1 MRVGSFLP
9 AFLPVFIG
17 FMSSCWNPHL
27 MAMAEIQLY
36 NSMSR
41 AVEPLRPL
49 APPRVTLYVCGPTIY
64 NYGHIGN
71 FRTYVA
77 VDLLRRALKQ
87 FGYQVDHVMQFTDV
101 DDKTI
106 RGSREAG
113 VPLKQFTSQF
123 REAFLEDA
131 KTLNIEI
138 PERTPNATDYIPKM
152 VELIAKL
159 VDKGAAYA
167 SDDGSVY
174 FRIASFP
181 NYGCLSHLDLENLVA
196 GARVNQD
203 EYEKEGV
210 GDFVLWK
217 KWTPADGDVGWDS
230 PWGRGRPGWH
240 IECSALSMEH
250 LGEEIDIHGGGTD
263 LRFPHHE
270 NEIAQSEA
278 ATGRTFVRSWFH
290 VEHLLVDGQKMSK
303 SLGNM
308 HTVRDV
314 LARGY
319 TGRELRYALLSGAHY
334 SKNLNFTWQGMEDAK
349 TAVARIDEWVRRIT
363 SHAAGASESER
374 KDGLARANQLL
385 GPFEEML
392 ENDLNVNA
400 ALGLFFQH
408 IRGSNILMDRMDLP
422 NSIAVSHL
430 AVWNVLDKILGLG
443 DATTAVPFEVQE
455 LANRRAAARKTK
467 DFPASDTLRKEIEAL
482 GWKVKDTPQGQELTP
497 L

>member
-1 MRVGSFLP
+1 MPEKISL
-9 AFLPVFIG
+9 
-17 FMSSCWNPHL
+17 H
-27 MAMAEIQLY
+27 
-36 NSMSR
+36 NSMTR
-41 AVEPLRPL
+41 AVEELKPL
-49 APPRVTLYVCGPTIY
+49 APPRVSLYVCGPTIY

-77 VDLLRRALKQ
+77 VDLLRRTLKH
-87 FGYQVDHVMQFTDV
+87 FGYTVDHVMQFTDV

-106 RGSREAG
+106 KGARDKG
-113 VPLKQFTSQF
+113 VPLREFTTTF
-123 REAFLEDA
+123 RNAFLEDA
-131 KTLNIEI
+131 KTLHIET
-138 PERTPNATDYIPKM
+138 PERTPNATDHIPKM

-181 NYGCLSHLDLENLVA
+181 RYGCLCHLDLQNLVA
-196 GARVNQD
+196 GARVSQD

-250 LGEEIDIHGGGTD
+250 LGPEIDIHGGGTD

-278 ATGRTFVRSWFH
+278 ATGLTFVRSWFH

-308 HTVRDV
+308 YTVRDV
-314 LARGY
+314 LAKGF

-334 SKNLNFTWQGMEDAK
+334 SKNLNFTWQGMDDAK
-349 TAVARIDEWVRRIT
+349 TALARIDEWRKRLRGPADGSKET
-363 SHAAGASESER
+363 ATAFSLADNFRAAIDRALAHDLNINDALGHLFQLIRETNKLLDA
-374 KDGLARANQLL
+374 GQLTPAQARA
-385 GPFEEML
+385 L
-392 ENDLNVNA
+392 EA
-400 ALGLFFQH
+400 AYSGF
-408 IRGSNILMDRMDLP
+408 D
-422 NSIAVSHL
+422 AVT
-430 AVWNVLDKILGLG
+430 GLG
-443 DATTAVPFEVQE
+443 EPSRSVPADVQS
-455 LANRRAAARKTK
+455 LADQRAAARKAK
-467 DFPASDTLRKEIEAL
+467 DFAASDTLRKQIEAL
-482 GWKVKDTPQGQELTP
+482 GWKVKDTPKGQELTP
-497 L
+497 A

>member
-1 MRVGSFLP
+1 
-9 AFLPVFIG
+9 
-17 FMSSCWNPHL
+17 
-27 MAMAEIQLY
+27 MADLQLY

-49 APPRVTLYVCGPTIY
+49 APPRVSLYVCGPTIY

-77 VDLLRRALKQ
+77 VDLLRRALRH
-87 FGYQVDHVMQFTDV
+87 FGFQVDHVMQFTDV

-106 RGSREAG
+106 RGSREKNI
-113 VPLKQFTSQF
+113 PLREFTSTY
-123 REAFLEDA
+123 REAFLADA

-138 PERTPNATDYIPKM
+138 PERTPNATDYIPSM
-152 VELIAKL
+152 VALIQKL
-159 VDKGAAYA
+159 IDKKAAYQ

-181 NYGCLSHLDLENLVA
+181 RYGCLCHLDLANLIS

-230 PWGRGRPGWH
+230 PWGKGRPGWH

-250 LGEEIDIHGGGTD
+250 LGEQIDIHGGGTD

-278 ATGRTFVRSWFH
+278 ATGLPFVRTWFH

-308 HTVRDV
+308 YTVRDV
-314 LARGY
+314 IERGY

-334 SKNLNFTWQGMEDAK
+334 SKNLNFTWQGMDDAK
-349 TAVARIDEWVRRIT
+349 TALARIDEWRRRIQAAAQGAPANAEPFPLAARFTET
-363 SHAAGASESER
+363 S
-374 KDGLARANQLL
+374 DLALAQ
-385 GPFEEML
+385 
-392 ENDLNVNA
+392 DLNIND
-400 ALGLFFQH
+400 ALGHLFQL
-408 IRGSNILMDRMDLP
+408 IRETNKLMDAGQLDP
-422 NSIAVSHL
+422 AQAQAVDSG
-430 AVWNVLDKILGLG
+430 WRRLDGILGLG
-443 DATTAVPFEVQE
+443 DAGLAVPAGVQALIEKRAEVRQ
-455 LANRRAAARKTK
+455 AK
-467 DFPASDTLRKEIEAL
+467 DFAQSDSLRKEIESL
-482 GWKVKDTPQGQELTP
+482 GWKVKDTPKGQELSP

>member
-1 MRVGSFLP
+1 
-9 AFLPVFIG
+9 
-17 FMSSCWNPHL
+17 
-27 MAMAEIQLY
+27 MATEIQLY
-36 NSMSR
+36 NTMSR

-49 APPRVTLYVCGPTIY
+49 APSRVSLYVCGPTIY

-77 VDLLRRALKQ
+77 VDLLRRALKH
-87 FGYQVDHVMQFTDV
+87 FGYTVDHVMQFTDV

-106 RGSREAG
+106 RGSREKG
-113 VPLKQFTSQF
+113 VPLREFTATF
-123 REAFLEDA
+123 REAFLADA

-138 PERTPNATDYIPKM
+138 PERTPNATDHIPKM

-159 VDKGAAYA
+159 VEKGAAYQ
-167 SDDGSVY
+167 SEDGSVY
-174 FRIASFP
+174 FRIAAFP
-181 NYGCLSHLDLENLVA
+181 RYGCLCHLDMEHLVA

-217 KWTPADGDVGWDS
+217 KWTEADGAVGWDS
-230 PWGRGRPGWH
+230 PWGKGRPGWH

-250 LGEEIDIHGGGTD
+250 LGPEIDIHGGGTD

-278 ATGRTFVRSWFH
+278 ATGLTFVRSWFH

-308 HTVRDV
+308 YTVRDV
-314 LARGY
+314 LAKGY

-349 TAVARIDEWVRRIT
+349 TALARIDEWKRKVTT
-363 SHAAGASESER
+363 SLQDKTDADEPAYLPADDAER
-374 KDGLARANQLL
+374 EIFDALRDN
-385 GPFEEML
+385 
-392 ENDLNVNA
+392 LNVNK
-400 ALGLFFQH
+400 ALGAFFPL
-408 IRGSNILMDRMDLP
+408 ISTTNAGLSKGELLPRELKRILQ
-422 NSIAVSHL
+422 
-430 AVWNVLDKILGLG
+430 VWVAFDSVLGLG
-443 DATTAVPFEVQE
+443 EPNTAIPAEVQALVE
-455 LANRRAAARKTK
+455 QRAAARKAK
-467 DFPASDTLRKEIEAL
+467 DFAQSDALRKQIEAL
-482 GWKVKDTPQGQELTP
+482 GWKVKDVKERQELAP

>member
-1 MRVGSFLP
+1 MPSP
-9 AFLPVFIG
+9 AL
-17 FMSSCWNPHL
+17 
-27 MAMAEIQLY
+27 QLY

-49 APPRVTLYVCGPTIY
+49 APPRVSLYVCGPTIY

-77 VDLLRRALKQ
+77 VDLLRRALRH
-87 FGYQVDHVMQFTDV
+87 FGFAVDHVMQFTDV

-106 RGSREAG
+106 RGSREKG
-113 VPLKQFTSQF
+113 VPLKEFTSTF
-123 REAFLEDA
+123 RQAFLEDA

-138 PERTPNATDYIPKM
+138 PERTPNATDYIPSM
-152 VELIAKL
+152 VALIEKL
-159 VDKGAAYA
+159 VEKKAAYQ
-167 SDDGSVY
+167 SEDGSVY

-181 NYGCLSHLDLENLVA
+181 RYGCLCHLDLANLIS

-217 KWTPADGDVGWDS
+217 KWTPGDGDVGWES
-230 PWGRGRPGWH
+230 PWGKGRPGWH

-250 LGEEIDIHGGGTD
+250 LGEQIDIHGGGTD

-278 ATGRTFVRSWFH
+278 ATGLPFVRSWFH

-308 HTVRDV
+308 YTVRDV
-314 LARGY
+314 LGRGY

-334 SKNLNFTWQGMEDAK
+334 SKNLNFTWQGMDDAK
-349 TAVARIDEWVRRIT
+349 TALARIDEWRKRVASVNDIPPSVLGSHPNSALLQNALSDEKIKKPLSEDLNINNLLGMLFIAIRIT
-363 SHAAGASESER
+363 HSVIDADALSQEGAG
-374 KDGLARANQLL
+374 KLL
-385 GPFEEML
+385 L
-392 ENDLNVNA
+392 DWQNLD
-400 ALGLFFQH
+400 
-408 IRGSNILMDRMDLP
+408 
-422 NSIAVSHL
+422 AV
-430 AVWNVLDKILGLG
+430 LGLG
-443 DATTAVPFEVQE
+443 EANTEVPAAVQALVDKRAEVRQ
-455 LANRRAAARKTK
+455 AK
-467 DFPASDTLRKEIEAL
+467 DFAQSDSLRKEIEAL
-482 GWKVKDTPQGQELTP
+482 GWKVKDTPKGQELS
-497 L
+497 LL

>member
-1 MRVGSFLP
+1 MPRP
-9 AFLPVFIG
+9 AV
-17 FMSSCWNPHL
+17 HL
-27 MAMAEIQLY
+27 FNTLT
-36 NSMSR
+36 R
-41 AVEPLRPL
+41 AVEPLVPL
-49 APPRVTLYVCGPTIY
+49 DPAGRRISLYVCGPTIY

-77 VDLLRRALKQ
+77 VDLLRRTLKH

-106 RGSREAG
+106 RGAREKNL
-113 VPLKQFTSQF
+113 PLKEFTAIYRQ
-123 REAFLEDA
+123 AFLEDA

-138 PERTPNATDYIPKM
+138 PKRIPNATDHIPAM
-152 VELIAKL
+152 IALIQKL
-159 VDKGAAYA
+159 IDKKSAYV

-181 NYGCLSHLDLENLVA
+181 KYGCLCHLDLGNLIS

-217 KWTPADGDVGWDS
+217 KWVAADGEVGWDS

-250 LGEEIDIHGGGTD
+250 LGPQIDIHGGGTD

-278 ATGRTFVRSWFH
+278 ATGQPFVRHWFH

-308 HTVRDV
+308 YTVHDV

-319 TGRELRYALLSGAHY
+319 TGRELRYALLSGANY
-334 SKNLNFTWQGMEDAK
+334 AKNLNFTWQGMDDAK
-349 TAVARIDEWVRRIT
+349 TSLSRIDEWRKRIKT
-363 SHAAGASESER
+363 ATNDEASTRIQSTGLVEKLIHDVDSALSE
-374 KDGLARANQLL
+374 N
-385 GPFEEML
+385 
-392 ENDLNVNA
+392 LNVVDMLGELFQWIRETNK
-400 ALGLFFQH
+400 ALDIGKL
-408 IRGSNILMDRMDLP
+408 S
-422 NSIAVSHL
+422 L
-430 AVWNVLDKILGLG
+430 ADAIDFETAWGKLDAILGLG
-443 DATTAVPFEVQE
+443 DATVTVPADVQS
-455 LANRRAAARKTK
+455 LLDQRAEARKAK
-467 DFPASDTLRKEIEAL
+467 NFSLSDELRKKIEAL
-482 GWKVKDTPQGQELTP
+482 GWKVKDTAKGQELLP
-497 L
+497 G

>member
-1 MRVGSFLP
+1 MPR
-9 AFLPVFIG
+9 
-17 FMSSCWNPHL
+17 
-27 MAMAEIQLY
+27 EIKLH
-36 NSMSR
+36 NTMSR
-41 AVEPLRPL
+41 QVEPLRPL
-49 APPRVTLYVCGPTIY
+49 DPSGQRVSLYVCGPTIY

-77 VDLLRRALKQ
+77 VDLLRRALKH
-87 FGYQVDHVMQFTDV
+87 FGYTVDHVMQFTDV

-106 RGSREAG
+106 RGAREKG
-113 VPLKQFTSQF
+113 VPLREFTATF
-123 REAFLEDA
+123 REAFLADA

-138 PERTPNATDYIPKM
+138 PERTPNATDHIPPM
-152 VELIAKL
+152 VALIQKL
-159 VDKGAAYA
+159 VDKGAAYQ

-174 FRIASFP
+174 FRIAAFP
-181 NYGCLSHLDLENLVA
+181 RYGCLCHLDMANLVA

-217 KWTPADGDVGWDS
+217 KWTPADGDVGWES
-230 PWGRGRPGWH
+230 PWGKGRPGWH

-250 LGEEIDIHGGGTD
+250 LGPEIDIHGGGTD

-278 ATGRTFVRSWFH
+278 ATGLPFVRSWFH

-308 HTVRDV
+308 YTVHDV

-334 SKNLNFTWQGMEDAK
+334 SKNLNFTWQGMDDAK
-349 TAVARIDEWVRRIT
+349 TALARIDEWRKRISPLALTT
-363 SHAAGASESER
+363 SDSDKQLSSSNLEDAIDVS
-374 KDGLARANQLL
+374 LA
-385 GPFEEML
+385 E
-392 ENDLNVNA
+392 DLNINQ
-400 ALGLFFQH
+400 ALGALFTW
-408 IRGSNILMDRMDLP
+408 IRVSNKK
-422 NSIAVSHL
+422 
-430 AVWNVLDKILGLG
+430 LDEGTLTSVEAYAYDKAWIKFDSVLGLG
-443 DATTAVPFEVQE
+443 EPKTDIPAEVQI
-455 LANRRAAARKTK
+455 LVDQRSAVRKAK
-467 DFPASDTLRKEIEAL
+467 DFAQSDALRKQIEAL
-482 GWKVKDTPQGQELTP
+482 GWKVKDVKERQELSP

>member
-1 MRVGSFLP
+1 
-9 AFLPVFIG
+9 
-17 FMSSCWNPHL
+17 MSRPTFH
-27 MAMAEIQLY
+27 LY
-36 NSMSR
+36 NSMTR
-41 AVEPLRPL
+41 EVTELKPL
-49 APPRVTLYVCGPTIY
+49 APPCVSLYVCGPTIY

-77 VDLLRRALKQ
+77 VDLLRRALKH

-106 RGSREAG
+106 RGSREKNL
-113 VPLKQFTSQF
+113 PLKEFTAIY
-123 REAFLEDA
+123 RRAFLEDA

-138 PERTPNATDYIPKM
+138 PERTPNATEHIPAM
-152 VELIAKL
+152 IALIQKL
-159 VDKGAAYA
+159 IDKKSAYV

-181 NYGCLSHLDLENLVA
+181 KYGCLCHLDLSSLMT

-217 KWTPADGDVGWDS
+217 KWVPADGDVGWDS

-250 LGEEIDIHGGGTD
+250 LGEQIDIHGGGTD

-278 ATGRTFVRSWFH
+278 ATGLPFVGHWFH

-308 HTVRDV
+308 YTVREV

-319 TGRELRYALLSGAHY
+319 TGRELRYALLSGANY
-334 SKNLNFTWQGMEDAK
+334 AKNLNFTWQGMDDAK
-349 TAVARIDEWVRRIT
+349 TALSRIDEWRKRIKSLVESVAEDAVKVPLDT
-363 SHAAGASESER
+363 ELIFDKQIAEDLDAA
-374 KDGLARANQLL
+374 LA
-385 GPFEEML
+385 
-392 ENDLNVNA
+392 NDLNINELLGKLFLLIRLSNA
-400 ALGLFFQH
+400 SLDAGRFSRARALEYQT
-408 IRGSNILMDRMDLP
+408 RWE
-422 NSIAVSHL
+422 SIDS
-430 AVWNVLDKILGLG
+430 ILGLG
-443 DATTAVPFEVQE
+443 DATVTVPAEVQE
-455 LANRRAAARKTK
+455 LLDQRASARKAK
-467 DFPASDTLRKEIEAL
+467 DFARSDELRKAIEAL
-482 GWKVKDTPQGQELTP
+482 GWKVKDTAKGQEL
-497 L
+497 LAG

>member
-1 MRVGSFLP
+1 MP
-9 AFLPVFIG
+9 T
-17 FMSSCWNPHL
+17 
-27 MAMAEIQLY
+27 EIQLY
-36 NSMSR
+36 NTMSR

-49 APPRVTLYVCGPTIY
+49 APPRVSLYVCGPTIY

-77 VDLLRRALKQ
+77 VDLLRRALKH
-87 FGYQVDHVMQFTDV
+87 FGYTVDHVMQFTDV

-106 RGSREAG
+106 RGSREKG
-113 VPLKQFTSQF
+113 IPLREFTATF
-123 REAFLEDA
+123 REAFLADA

-138 PERTPNATDYIPKM
+138 PERTPNATDHIPKM

-159 VDKGAAYA
+159 VEKSAAYQ

-174 FRIASFP
+174 FRIAAFP
-181 NYGCLSHLDLENLVA
+181 RYGCLCHLDMEHLVA

-217 KWTPADGDVGWDS
+217 KWTEADGAVGWDS
-230 PWGRGRPGWH
+230 PWGKGRPGWH

-250 LGEEIDIHGGGTD
+250 LGPEIDIHGGGTD

-278 ATGRTFVRSWFH
+278 ATGLTFVRSWFH

-308 HTVRDV
+308 YTVRDV
-314 LARGY
+314 LERGY

-334 SKNLNFTWQGMEDAK
+334 SKNLNFTWQGMDDAK
-349 TAVARIDEWVRRIT
+349 TALARIDEWRKRLLDRATSSPPAPVLTYSTADLDEAINGEIRIDLNIN
-363 SHAAGASESER
+363 G
-374 KDGLARANQLL
+374 LL
-385 GPFEEML
+385 GLLFTWIRSTHKEMDSGTFTFE
-392 ENDLNVNA
+392 DSRRYLNA
-400 ALGLFFQH
+400 
-408 IRGSNILMDRMDLP
+408 
-422 NSIAVSHL
+422 
-430 AVWNVLDKILGLG
+430 WEKIDSVLGLG
-443 DATTAVPFEVQE
+443 EPNTAIPAEVQA
-455 LANRRAAARKTK
+455 LVDQRATARKAK
-467 DFPASDTLRKEIEAL
+467 DFAQSDALRKQIEAR
-482 GWKVKDTPQGQELTP
+482 GWKVKDVKERQELSP
-497 L
+497 A

>member
-1 MRVGSFLP
+1 
-9 AFLPVFIG
+9 
-17 FMSSCWNPHL
+17 
-27 MAMAEIQLY
+27 
-36 NSMSR
+36 MSR
-41 AVEPLRPL
+41 SVEELKPL
-49 APPRVTLYVCGPTIY
+49 APPRVSLYVCGPTIY

-77 VDLLRRALKQ
+77 VDLLRRTLRH
-87 FGYQVDHVMQFTDV
+87 FGFAVDHVMQFTDV

-106 RGSREAG
+106 RGAREKN
-113 VPLKQFTSQF
+113 VPLKEFTSTF
-123 REAFLEDA
+123 RQAFLEDA

-138 PERTPNATDYIPKM
+138 PERTPNATDYIPSM
-152 VELIAKL
+152 VALIAKL
-159 VDKGAAYA
+159 VEKKAAYA
-167 SDDGSVY
+167 SEDGSVY

-181 NYGCLSHLDLENLVA
+181 RYGCLCHLDLANLIS

-230 PWGRGRPGWH
+230 PWGKGRPGWH

-250 LGEEIDIHGGGTD
+250 LGEQIDIHGGGTD

-278 ATGRTFVRSWFH
+278 ATGVPFVRDWFH

-308 HTVRDV
+308 YTVREV
-314 LARGY
+314 LAKGY

-334 SKNLNFTWQGMEDAK
+334 SKNLNFTWQGMDDAK
-349 TAVARIDEWVRRIT
+349 TALARIDEWRKRLIAHSVSATEIDRNNAVEKGNE
-363 SHAAGASESER
+363 HAAHLLDANLADNLNINAVLGQLFQAIRTTNASLDAGNLSLSSS
-374 KDGLARANQLL
+374 LALL
-385 GPFEEML
+385 KLWETA
-392 ENDLNVNA
+392 D
-400 ALGLFFQH
+400 
-408 IRGSNILMDRMDLP
+408 S
-422 NSIAVSHL
+422 
-430 AVWNVLDKILGLG
+430 ILGLG
-443 DATTAVPFEVQE
+443 DAVTAVPSPVQVLVDKRAEV
-455 LANRRAAARKTK
+455 RKAK
-467 DFPASDTLRKEIEAL
+467 DFAQSDALRKEIEAL
-482 GWKVKDTPQGQELTP
+482 GWKVKDTPKGQKLSP

>member
-1 MRVGSFLP
+1 MPES
-9 AFLPVFIG
+9 I
-17 FMSSCWNPHL
+17 H
-27 MAMAEIQLY
+27 LY
-36 NSMSR
+36 NSMTR
-41 AVEPLRPL
+41 AVEELKPL

-64 NYGHIGN
+64 NFGHIGN

-77 VDLLRRALKQ
+77 VDLLQRTLKH
-87 FGYQVDHVMQFTDV
+87 FGYTVDHVMQFTDV

-106 RGSREAG
+106 RGSREKG

-138 PERTPNATDYIPKM
+138 PERTPNATDHIPKM
-152 VELIAKL
+152 VELIATL
-159 VDKGAAYA
+159 VEKGAAYA

-174 FRIASFP
+174 FRIAAFP

-217 KWTPADGDVGWDS
+217 KWTPADGDVGWES
-230 PWGRGRPGWH
+230 PWGKGRPGWH

-250 LGEEIDIHGGGTD
+250 LGEEIDVHGGGTD

-278 ATGRTFVRSWFH
+278 ATGHKFVRSWFH

-308 HTVRDV
+308 YTVRDV
-314 LARGY
+314 LAKGY

-334 SKNLNFTWQGMEDAK
+334 SKNLNFTWQGMDDAK
-349 TAVARIDEWVRRIT
+349 TAVARIDEWRKRVKIT
-363 SHAAGASESER
+363 ASEHYTDTVGVKAPSVALADDFR
-374 KDGLARANQLL
+374 AAVDGALVHNLNINDALGHLFQLIRETNKLLDANGLTPAQA
-385 GPFEEML
+385 
-392 ENDLNVNA
+392 A
-400 ALGLFFQH
+400 ALEAAYGAF
-408 IRGSNILMDRMDLP
+408 D
-422 NSIAVSHL
+422 AV
-430 AVWNVLDKILGLG
+430 AGLG
-443 DATTAVPFEVQE
+443 EASTSIPAEVQGLVE
-455 LANRRAAARKTK
+455 QRGAARKAK
-467 DFPASDTLRKEIEAL
+467 DFAASDTLRKQIEAL
-482 GWKVKDTPQGQELTP
+482 GWKVKDTPKGQELSP

>member
-1 MRVGSFLP
+1 
-9 AFLPVFIG
+9 
-17 FMSSCWNPHL
+17 
-27 MAMAEIQLY
+27 MATEIQLY
-36 NSMSR
+36 NTMSR

-49 APPRVTLYVCGPTIY
+49 ASPRVSLYVCGPTIY

-77 VDLLRRALKQ
+77 VDLLRRALKH
-87 FGYQVDHVMQFTDV
+87 FGYTVDHVMQFTDV

-106 RGSREAG
+106 KGSREKG
-113 VPLKQFTSQF
+113 VPLREFTATF
-123 REAFLEDA
+123 REAFLADA

-138 PERTPNATDYIPKM
+138 PERTPNATDHIPKM

-159 VDKGAAYA
+159 VEKGAAYQ
-167 SDDGSVY
+167 SEDGSVY
-174 FRIASFP
+174 FRIAAFP
-181 NYGCLSHLDLENLVA
+181 RYGCLCHLDMANLVA

-230 PWGRGRPGWH
+230 PWGKGRPGWH

-250 LGEEIDIHGGGTD
+250 LGSEIDIHGGGTD

-278 ATGRTFVRSWFH
+278 ATGLTFVRSWFH

-308 HTVRDV
+308 YTVRDV
-314 LARGY
+314 VDRGY

-334 SKNLNFTWQGMEDAK
+334 SKNLNFTWQGMDDAK
-349 TAVARIDEWVRRIT
+349 TALARIDEWRKRLYQVISAPPADVQ
-363 SHAAGASESER
+363 SHMNLEALEKALDDDAVNGALSH
-374 KDGLARANQLL
+374 
-385 GPFEEML
+385 
-392 ENDLNVNA
+392 DLNVNNL
-400 ALGLFFQH
+400 LGLLFVT
-408 IRGSNILMDRMDLP
+408 IRMTHSVADANALSGNLASKLESRWK
-422 NSIAVSHL
+422 SIDSV
-430 AVWNVLDKILGLG
+430 LGLG
-443 DATTAVPFEVQE
+443 DPITVIPPEVQT
-455 LANRRAAARKTK
+455 LVDQRAAARKAK
-467 DFPASDTLRKEIEAL
+467 DFAQSDVLRKQIEAL
-482 GWKVKDTPQGQELTP
+482 GWKVKDVKERQELSP
-497 L
+497 A